1 MTLRRARQIL
11 AKEGP
16 RELFERV
23 RNCNRDGI
31 DGDAVEEYD
40 RWGDPDYASSEEGE
54 AEDEDEDDDV
64 EGEGQDDDEI
74 EKGEGQDETEMVVVE
89 EEEEVEAGR
98 QEPGDSSLRCC
109 QLLSHFGGRW
119 GCTLRCEFMLSPDCI
134 HARAG
139 LMMLFVLEAAN
150 RAPTARQPPANRLP
164 PRPTHRGRSD
174 RASRRAGWEDVGG
187 WRGEVRREMRGEEMP
202 PTARQPPANR
212 PPTARQ
218 PPSTAPHATRPIQP
232 GESSGGVGGRW
243 RVVRRGE
250 V

>member
-40 RWGDPDYASSEEGE
+40 RWCDPDYASSEEGE

-89 EEEEVEAGR
+89 EEEVEAGR

-109 QLLSHFGGRW
+109 QLLSHLGGRW

-150 RAPTARQPPANRLP
+150 RAPTARQPPASRLP
-164 PRPTHRGRSD
+164 PRPTH
-174 RASRRAGWEDVGG
+174 
-187 WRGEVRREMRGEEMP
+187 
-202 PTARQPPANR
+202 PTDRQPPPS
-212 PPTARQ
+212 PPNASHRFPGEEVPTVVFHIATRQ
-218 PPSTAPHATRPIQP
+218 PTIPDCRAQPAPKITENVCPLHPLVTVLTTRALTTM
-232 GESSGGVGGRW
+232 
-243 RVVRRGE
+243 RRKRD
-250 V
+250 

>member
-164 PRPTHRGRSD
+164 PRPTY
-174 RASRRAGWEDVGG
+174 RANPLPWCMPLRYPAVARHAGLLCFACP
-187 WRGEVRREMRGEEMP
+187 GEG
-202 PTARQPPANR
+202 
-212 PPTARQ
+212 
-218 PPSTAPHATRPIQP
+218 RPI
-232 GESSGGVGGRW
+232 GHNSILLFSLYLLALLSM
-243 RVVRRGE
+243 
-250 V
+250 